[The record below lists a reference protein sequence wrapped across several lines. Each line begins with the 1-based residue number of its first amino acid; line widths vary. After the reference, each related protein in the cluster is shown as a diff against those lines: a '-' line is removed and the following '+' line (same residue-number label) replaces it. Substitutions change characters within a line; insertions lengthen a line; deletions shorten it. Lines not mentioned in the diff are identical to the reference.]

1 MAMNQRLMRPSAR
14 GYFDPRTIAG
24 IAFWL
29 DASTSSTS
37 TLTLDGSNGVATWAD
52 KTVNGRN
59 ATQATASN
67 RPVLN
72 SLGFGGKQAVK
83 FNGGLDE
90 LLSMGNL
97 SSVFPSA
104 GEVILAV
111 DLNGDTSYSLY
122 ATSFN
127 SEYFRNA
134 NTLSYF
140 GTFSQSRQS
149 GVNVS
154 APATGRHII
163 SIRCSSGNNQV
174 VRVDGSDLFNASPV
188 VGYLAGT
195 SHVIGNNNN
204 RAPDSPFSGWIG
216 EVIAYSTLPSAS
228 DRQRLERSLGSKWGA
243 TVA

>member
-1 MAMNQRLMRPSAR
+1 MGMNPRTLRPRAS
-14 GYFDPRTIAG
+14 GYLDPRTISG

-29 DASTSSTS
+29 DASTASTS
-37 TLTLDGSNGVATWAD
+37 TLTLDGSSGVSTWAD

-59 ATQATASN
+59 ATQTTASN

-97 SSVFPSA
+97 SSVFPTA

-122 ATSFN
+122 ATSTN
-127 SEYFRNA
+127 SEYFRNG

-140 GTFSQSRQS
+140 GTFSLSRQNGLS
-149 GVNVS
+149 VS
-154 APATGRHII
+154 APTTGRHII
-163 SIRCSSGNNQV
+163 SIRCSNGGNQV
-174 VRVDGSDLFNASPV
+174 IRVDGADLFSGSPV
-188 VGYLAGT
+188 NGYLAGT
-195 SHVIGNNNN
+195 SHVIGNSNN
-204 RAPDSPFSGWIG
+204 RASDTPFSGWIG